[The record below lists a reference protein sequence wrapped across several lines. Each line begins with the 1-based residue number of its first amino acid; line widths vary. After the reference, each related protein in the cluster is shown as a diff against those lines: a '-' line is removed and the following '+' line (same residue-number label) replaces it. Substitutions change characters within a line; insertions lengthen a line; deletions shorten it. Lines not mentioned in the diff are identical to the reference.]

1 MPSQTA
7 SGQERADQTRKA
19 ILDATVDSLV
29 ELGFARTSTA
39 EVQRRAGMSRGALLH
54 HFPSKAVLLAS
65 AVNHLTLLRALEIK
79 DRAAELP
86 ALPARIDAVLD
97 LLWESFSGPL
107 FSVSIELR
115 NAARTDDEL
124 RAVLAETE
132 LAMRRGIFAQ
142 SRLLF
147 GDQVAS
153 SPGFDTALDLTLQ
166 LMAGAATTNLLH
178 DRPDRLGQLID
189 EWKRLFPMVL
199 DGARRLDEEKMK

>member
-1 MPSQTA
+1 M
-7 SGQERADQTRKA
+7 TRKA
-19 ILDATVDSLV
+19 ILDAAVDSLV

-39 EVQRRAGMSRGALLH
+39 EVQRRAGVSRGALLH

-65 AVNHLTLLRALEIK
+65 AVDHLTQLRAREIK
-79 DRAAELP
+79 ERAAELP
-86 ALPARIDAVLD
+86 DLPARIDAVLD

-107 FSVSIELR
+107 FSVTIELR

-132 LAMRRGIFAQ
+132 LAMRRGVFAQ
-142 SRLLF
+142 SRLLL
-147 GDQVAS
+147 GDEVADK
-153 SPGFDTALDLTLQ
+153 PGFATALDLTLQ

-178 DRPDRLGQLID
+178 ERPERLGQLID